1 MKQIYQV
8 TLSAV
13 ELDKFE
19 AASHY
24 QDMKVMTVFLGD
36 ENLDR
41 AYFKPRALQMKQNLV
56 QRSSNRARIAE
67 KILQRK
73 SMITGNIACAL

>member
-1 MKQIYQV
+1 MKQVYQV

-19 AASHY
+19 ACEHY
-24 QDMKVMTVFLGD
+24 QDMKVMTVFVRD

-41 AYFKPRALQMKQNLV
+41 AYFKPRGVQMKQNII
-56 QRSSNRARIAE
+56 QRSQNRAHIAE
-67 KILQRK
+67 MLSRK
-73 SMITGNIACAL
+73 ASQTKKL